1 MNVAAAIV
9 SLNLIDEDDDTDT
22 KLKDGLYTTI
32 ISKLH
37 QYYQISNLID
47 TALYSIN
54 DEALLQPRSD
64 SRRNMFKSTAGLLVY
79 LCQYRVIKSCL
90 DDNFVFL

>member
-1 MNVAAAIV
+1 MNVAAAVI
-9 SLNLIDEDDDTDT
+9 SLNLIDDEDDTDT

-47 TALYSIN
+47 TALYSVN
-54 DEALLQPRSD
+54 DEALLQPRSVCG
-64 SRRNMFKSTAGLLVY
+64 FTACGY
-79 LCQYRVIKSCL
+79 WFNLCQY
-90 DDNFVFL
+90 